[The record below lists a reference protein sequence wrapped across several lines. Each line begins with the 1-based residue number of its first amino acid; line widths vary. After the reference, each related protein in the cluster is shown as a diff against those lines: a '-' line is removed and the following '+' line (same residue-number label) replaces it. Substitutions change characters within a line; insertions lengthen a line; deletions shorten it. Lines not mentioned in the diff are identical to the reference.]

1 MRNDETDPNTAA
13 DNRETSFLARW
24 SRRKHAANREHAP
37 QVPDAEDAATEDTAN
52 AAAPADEPV
61 PSANDSATGEEA
73 EADTAAAAS
82 AEDLPPPEQLP
93 PESDFTAYLS
103 KRVSREVRR
112 AALRKLFSSPK
123 FNVRDGLDDYDE
135 DYTQFQSL
143 GQTVT
148 AHMRHHA
155 ERLRER
161 AEAEQETAPDEAAEA
176 PEPRA
181 QDSGEPAPADD
192 DTAATADPSTTAD
205 HSRVPDDN
213 DTA

>member
-1 MRNDETDPNTAA
+1 MPNDETDSDTAA
-13 DNRETSFLARW
+13 GNRETSFLARW
-24 SRRKHAANREHAP
+24 SRRKQAANRQHAAE
-37 QVPDAEDAATEDTAN
+37 VPDAEDAATEDTAD
-52 AAAPADEPV
+52 AAATADEPV
-61 PSANDSATGEEA
+61 PTASDSEAGEEA
-73 EADTAAAAS
+73 EAGTVAAAS
-82 AEDLPPPEQLP
+82 EEDLPPPEQLP
-93 PESDFTAYLS
+93 PDSDFTAYLS

-181 QDSGEPAPADD
+181 QESGESAAADD
-192 DTAATADPSTTAD
+192 DTPPTANPSTTAD